1 MFVQARLLP
10 CIVLLIS
17 MPMLAPAQDA
27 PIEKHWQ
34 KVMSGERKVGF
45 VEHTR
50 RVADGRVFNSEVMT
64 LELATSATRQTY
76 VARLETE
83 STSDG
88 ALLRL
93 VRESKTPEGHALIDA
108 RRTGENELTVGIGA
122 GAGKHTQLLA
132 NTGPLRSGEAAR
144 HWLKAVGSGAAQ
156 EPLSYRTFDPN
167 RLSIVEVRLE
177 RVDTPAPPVRVRRV
191 LRAGDRTIEAL
202 LTLNE
207 NGDVDDEAMRLGATA
222 LRLVGSTEAEARAR
236 GDRLNH
242 VAAQLQKSPYRIP
255 GRDMRAKI
263 RYGFDHHGS
272 PKQLPVGGGQRSWF
286 DDQTT
291 WIQVCASC
299 PLDTAPLGDAE
310 SARALA
316 ATPWFNFEDVAL
328 SRRAKRLAGGT
339 SEPGRKMQ
347 RLTKFVRGH
356 MTAKEIDMLGY
367 GTALEA
373 YQSRRGDCTEYAV
386 LLAAMGRAAGVPTRV
401 VSGLVYARHFEYQRH
416 VFVPHAWV
424 QAWTGAGW
432 ESFDAALGYF
442 DSTHLAFAASDDGN
456 PAQLFAGINLA
467 HEWQLRSAA
476 RVVPRAPAAN

>member
-1 MFVQARLLP
+1 MQARLLP
-10 CIVLLIS
+10 CIVLLIFA
-17 MPMLAPAQDA
+17 PMLAVAQDA
-27 PIEKHWQ
+27 PEKHWQ
-34 KVMSGERKVGF
+34 KVMSGERKVGY

-50 RVADGRVFNSEVMT
+50 RVADGRVFSSEVMT

-93 VRESKTPEGHALIDA
+93 IRESKTPEGHTLIDA
-108 RRTGENELTVGIGA
+108 RRTGENELTVVIGT
-122 GAGKHTQLLA
+122 GAGKHTQLLP

-144 HWLKAVGSGAAQ
+144 AWLKAAGAGAAQ
-156 EPLSYRTFDPN
+156 EPLSYQTFDPN
-167 RLSIVEVRLE
+167 RLGIVEVRLE
-177 RVDTPAPPVRVRRV
+177 RVDTATPPVRVRRV
-191 LRAGDRTIEAL
+191 LRGGDRATVAL

-207 NGDVDDEAMRLGATA
+207 NGEVIDETMRLGATT
-222 LRLVGSTEAEARAR
+222 LRLTGSTEGEARAR
-236 GDRLNH
+236 GERLNH
-242 VAAQLQKSPYRIP
+242 VAAQMQKSPYRIP

-263 RYGFDHHGS
+263 RFGFDHHGK
-272 PKQLPVGGGQRSWF
+272 PKQLPVGGGQRSWS
-286 DDQTT
+286 DAQTT

-299 PLDTAPLGDAE
+299 PLDVEQLGDAE
-310 SARALA
+310 RARTLA

-328 SRRAKRLAGGT
+328 SRRARRLAGGT
-339 SEPGRKMQ
+339 SQPDRKMQ
-347 RLTKFVRGH
+347 RLTAFVRGH

-401 VSGLVYARHFEYQRH
+401 VSGLVYARHFENQRH

-424 QAWTGAGW
+424 HAWTGEGW
-432 ESFDAALGYF
+432 ESFDAALGHF

-456 PAQLFAGINLA
+456 PARLFAGISLA

-476 RVVPRAPAAN
+476 RVVPRPPAAN